1 MTSSRLEI
9 GLKEFQD
16 KDFLVTYEVAASHV
30 FARTEAEKAYVG
42 EVTPKLLSKMSTDYE
57 VASFLSGLAL

>member
-1 MTSSRLEI
+1 MMSSRLEI

-42 EVTPKLLSKMSTDYE
+42 EVTPKLLSKTMSC
-57 VASFLSGLAL
+57 